1 MNAIDTKMID
11 LAQFKSVRGTVR
23 VNESMSAHTSWK
35 VGGPARYFFEPADE
49 ADIASF
55 LAELDLDIPVL
66 WIGLGSNLLV
76 RDGGYPGAVIAGHRG
91 LRDLVMTDQ
100 GVSAQSGVSCA
111 RLSRFANKHCL
122 TGAEFFSG
130 IPGTVGGALRMNA
143 GAFGSE
149 TWQHV
154 QKVRLI
160 DRSGKISEE
169 SADRFSADYRQVNL
183 DQGRWFTGAT
193 FQFEQSEGGNGVAVV
208 RSLLEERGKRQPIG
222 QASAGSVFK
231 NPPGDFAARL
241 IESAGLKGVRSGG
254 ASVSLQHANFI
265 VNDQSASA
273 EDIETLITR
282 IQQAVYQYSE
292 IRLETEVR
300 IVGEQR

>member
-49 ADIASF
+49 DDIACF

-91 LRDLVMTDQ
+91 LRDLVTTDQ

-122 TGAEFFSG
+122 TGAEFFFG
-130 IPGTVGGALRMNA
+130 NPGNRGWCTPHERWGVWVGDL
-143 GAFGSE
+143 
-149 TWQHV
+149 
-154 QKVRLI
+154 
-160 DRSGKISEE
+160 
-169 SADRFSADYRQVNL
+169 
-183 DQGRWFTGAT
+183 AT
-193 FQFEQSEGGNGVAVV
+193 RPE
-208 RSLLEERGKRQPIG
+208 G
-222 QASAGSVFK
+222 QA
-231 NPPGDFAARL
+231 D
-241 IESAGLKGVRSGG
+241 
-254 ASVSLQHANFI
+254 
-265 VNDQSASA
+265 
-273 EDIETLITR
+273 
-282 IQQAVYQYSE
+282 
-292 IRLETEVR
+292 
-300 IVGEQR
+300 

>member
-49 ADIASF
+49 ADIACF

-76 RDGGYPGAVIAGHRG
+76 RDGGYPGGVIPGHRG

-193 FQFEQSEGGNGVAVV
+193 FQFEQSQGANGVAVV

-282 IQQAVYQYSE
+282 IQQAVYQHSE

-300 IVGEQR
+300 IVGEHR